1 MAKKAATPATITLKH
16 LAAALAEE
24 HDLSKK
30 AAEAILTDM
39 VGKIAKHLKKGERV
53 RIVGLGILQVRKRAA
68 RTGPQPRHRR
78 ADPDQGQQEG
88 RLPRRQGTQG
98 SRLSRRSPIA
108 PKAPFRRGPGMA
120 LFCYRALPLPSFSDR
135 HAGLALTFTHDVT
148 ERFLRYVV
156 IDTQSDP
163 ASPTCPSTE
172 KQKNLGRLLASELQ
186 AIGLTDAHLDE
197 HGYVYATIPA
207 NTDKKVP
214 VICFCS
220 HMDTSPDCT
229 GANVKPQIVRNYQGG
244 DIVLPADPTQVI
256 RAADHPALADQI
268 GHDII
273 TTDGTTLLGADNKAG
288 LAEIMDAAR
297 FLVQNPDIKHGT
309 IKILFTPDEEIG
321 RGVDKVDLKKL
332 GADFAYTMDGETAGN
347 IEDETFSADGATITI
362 EGVST
367 HPGFAKGKM
376 EHAIKIAAAIVD
388 RLPRDTCSPETT
400 EGKEGFLHP
409 IGITGALEKATIGF
423 IVRDFTDEGLQQKEA
438 LLEGIVKEVMKDY
451 PRSTYRMEVKAQYRN
466 MKQVIDRHPETVD
479 YAIEAIRRA
488 GLTPVRSSIRGGT
501 DGSRLS
507 FMGLPC
513 PNIFAGEHAFH
524 SRLEWVSRQ
533 DMEKAAETIVHLAMI
548 WEERA

>member
-1 MAKKAATPATITLKH
+1 
-16 LAAALAEE
+16 
-24 HDLSKK
+24 
-30 AAEAILTDM
+30 
-39 VGKIAKHLKKGERV
+39 
-53 RIVGLGILQVRKRAA
+53 
-68 RTGPQPRHRR
+68 
-78 ADPDQGQQEG
+78 
-88 RLPRRQGTQG
+88 
-98 SRLSRRSPIA
+98 
-108 PKAPFRRGPGMA
+108 
-120 LFCYRALPLPSFSDR
+120 
-135 HAGLALTFTHDVT
+135 
-148 ERFLRYVV
+148 VV

-163 ASPTCPSTE
+163 ASMSCPSTE
-172 KQKNLGRLLASELQ
+172 KQKNLGRLLASELK
-186 AIGLTDAHLDE
+186 AMGLGDAHLDE

-207 NTDKKVP
+207 TSDKRMP
-214 VICFCS
+214 VVCFCS
-220 HMDTSPDCT
+220 HMDTSPDCS
-229 GANVKPQIVRNYQGG
+229 GKDVKPQIVRNYQGG
-244 DIVLPADPTQVI
+244 DIVLPGDTSQVI
-256 RAADHPALADQI
+256 RGSEHPALADQI
-268 GHDII
+268 GNDIV
-273 TTDGTTLLGADNKAG
+273 TSDGTTLLGADNKAG
-288 LAEIMDAAR
+288 VAEIMDAAQ
-297 FLVQNPDIKHGT
+297 FLIAHPEIKHGP
-309 IKILFTPDEEIG
+309 IKVLFTPDEEIG

-332 GADFAYTMDGETAGN
+332 GADFGYTIDGETAGHL
-347 IEDETFSADGATITI
+347 EDETFSADGATVTIT
-362 EGVST
+362 GVAV

-423 IVRDFTDEGLQQKEA
+423 IVRDFTDEGLTEKEA
-438 LLEGIVKEVMKDY
+438 LLEAIVKEVMKDY
-451 PRSTYRMEVKAQYRN
+451 PRSTYRMDVKAQYRN
-466 MKQVIDRHPETVD
+466 MKQVIDRHPGTVD

>member
-1 MAKKAATPATITLKH
+1 M
-16 LAAALAEE
+16 
-24 HDLSKK
+24 
-30 AAEAILTDM
+30 
-39 VGKIAKHLKKGERV
+39 
-53 RIVGLGILQVRKRAA
+53 
-68 RTGPQPRHRR
+68 
-78 ADPDQGQQEG
+78 
-88 RLPRRQGTQG
+88 
-98 SRLSRRSPIA
+98 
-108 PKAPFRRGPGMA
+108 
-120 LFCYRALPLPSFSDR
+120 
-135 HAGLALTFTHDVT
+135 GLA
-148 ERFLRYVV
+148 
-156 IDTQSDP
+156 
-163 ASPTCPSTE
+163 
-172 KQKNLGRLLASELQ
+172 
-186 AIGLTDAHLDE
+186 DAHLDA

-207 NTDKKVP
+207 NTQKKVP

-229 GANVKPQIVRNYQGG
+229 GKGVKPQIVKSYRGG
-244 DIVLPADPTQVI
+244 DIALPADSTQVI
-256 RAADHPALADQI
+256 RTAEHPALADQI

-288 LAEIMDAAR
+288 IAEIMDAAQ
-297 FLVQNPDIKHGT
+297 FLIDNPQIEHGA

-388 RLPRDTCSPETT
+388 RLPKNTCSPETT

-409 IGITGALEKATIGF
+409 TGISGALERARIDL
-423 IVRDFTDEGLQQKEA
+423 IVRDFSDEGLKQKEA
-438 LLEGIVKEVMKDY
+438 LLESIVKDVMKD
-451 PRSTYRMEVKAQYRN
+451 VKQQYRN
-466 MKQVIDRHPETVD
+466 MKQVIDRHPEIVD

-488 GLTPVRSSIRGGT
+488 GLKPVKASIRGGT

-533 DMEKAAETIVHLAMI
+533 DMEKAVQTIVHLAMI

>member
-1 MAKKAATPATITLKH
+1 M
-16 LAAALAEE
+16 LASPLA
-24 HDLSKK
+24 
-30 AAEAILTDM
+30 
-39 VGKIAKHLKKGERV
+39 
-53 RIVGLGILQVRKRAA
+53 
-68 RTGPQPRHRR
+68 
-78 ADPDQGQQEG
+78 
-88 RLPRRQGTQG
+88 
-98 SRLSRRSPIA
+98 
-108 PKAPFRRGPGMA
+108 
-120 LFCYRALPLPSFSDR
+120 
-135 HAGLALTFTHDVT
+135 FTHTVT

-163 ASPTCPSTE
+163 TSPTCPSTE
-172 KQKNLGRLLASELQ
+172 KQKNLGRLLAAELQ
-186 AIGLTDAHLDE
+186 AMGITDAHLDE

-207 NTDKKVP
+207 NTDKQVP

-229 GANVKPQIVRNYQGG
+229 GANVKPQLVKNYQGG
-244 DIVLPADPTQVI
+244 DIVLLPDIAEIAGMQGGRVEAPVI

-288 LAEIMDAAR
+288 LAEIMDAAQ
-297 FLVQNPDIKHGT
+297 FLIGNPHIKHGT

-332 GADFAYTMDGETAGN
+332 GAAFAYTMDGESAGH

-376 EHAIKIAAAIVD
+376 EHAIKIAAAIVE
-388 RLPRDTCSPETT
+388 RLPKDTCSPETT

-409 IGITGALEKATIGF
+409 IGISGALEKATIGF
-423 IVRDFTDEGLQQKEA
+423 IVRDFTDEGLKEKEA
-438 LLEGIVKEVMKDY
+438 LLESIVKDVMKYY
-451 PRSTYRMEVKAQYRN
+451 PRSTYRMEVQPQYRN
-466 MKQVIDRHPETVD
+466 MKQVIDRHPEIVD

-488 GLTPVRSSIRGGT
+488 GLTPVRGSIRGGT

-533 DMEKAAETIVHLAMI
+533 DMEKAVQTIVHLAMI